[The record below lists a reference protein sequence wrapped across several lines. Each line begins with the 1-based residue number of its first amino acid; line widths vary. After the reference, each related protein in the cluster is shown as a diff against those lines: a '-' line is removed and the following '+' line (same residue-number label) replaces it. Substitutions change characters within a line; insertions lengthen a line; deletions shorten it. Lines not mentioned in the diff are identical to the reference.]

1 MIKFYKCECGKEFN
15 NPQAFNGHKCHCK
28 EHLVVANKYDKYLL
42 LEQNRIKKLT
52 ITNRVKAK
60 ADLAAK
66 KSNWIAEEHKCE
78 HCGKVMTEKFG
89 VGRFCSRACANSHKH
104 SKETKQKISSGVKN
118 SNIYQD
124 NLKAVNNR
132 KIEEV
137 SKYNNNP
144 NRCIICGKVLD
155 YEHRKNLTCCK
166 ACQNKITQQQKL
178 ELCAKQGTN
187 LCGKG
192 LRGYYKGFYCQSSWE
207 LAYVIYQLEH
217 NIDIKRN
224 TKGFKYILDGI
235 ERSYFPD
242 FYDVAANTYIEIK
255 GYYDRK
261 TKEKEK
267 QFPKN
272 EKLIIF
278 REKEMKPILDYVI
291 SKYGK
296 DFTKLYIKN

>member
-1 MIKFYKCECGKEFN
+1 MEFICKYCGKICKNKNSLAQHE
-15 NPQAFNGHKCHCK
+15 CRCK
-28 EHLVVANKYDKYLL
+28 ENP
-42 LEQNRIKKLT
+42 NRIKIDGNHYSHQAWNKGLTKETDERIAKLGKT
-52 ITNRVKAK
+52 YSERAK
-60 ADLAAK
+60 AGLY
-66 KSNWIAEEHKCE
+66 SWE
-78 HCGKVMTEKFG
+78 HCKHTE
-89 VGRFCSRACANSHKH
+89 AT
-104 SKETKQKISSGVKN
+104 KEKI
-118 SNIYQD
+118 
-124 NLKAVNNR
+124 R
-132 KIEEV
+132 
-137 SKYNNNP
+137 
-144 NRCIICGKVLD
+144 
-155 YEHRKNLTCCK
+155 
-166 ACQNKITQQQKL
+166 QQKL

-224 TKGFKYILDGI
+224 TKGFKYTLDGI

-242 FYDVAANTYIEIK
+242 FYEVATNTYIEIK

-296 DFTKLYIKN
+296 DFIKLYTKN

>member
-1 MIKFYKCECGKEFN
+1 MKRTLLECPHCHKLISKSNFNRHLTSHEMHPEYQASLKTRQTVDHDGLNCKYCGKLCKNKNSLAQHECRCSE
-15 NPQAFNGHKCHCK
+15 NP
-28 EHLVVANKYDKYLL
+28 
-42 LEQNRIKKLT
+42 NRIKLNNLGGGNAGIKAMQAINKQRGHAWNKGLT
-52 ITNRVKAK
+52 KNTDNRVAK
-60 ADLAAK
+60 YSATIQKLHDD
-66 KSNWIAEEHKCE
+66 
-78 HCGKVMTEKFG
+78 GKFDYSKNKHTDATKEKI
-89 VGRFCSRACANSHKH
+89 R
-104 SKETKQKISSGVKN
+104 
-118 SNIYQD
+118 
-124 NLKAVNNR
+124 
-132 KIEEV
+132 
-137 SKYNNNP
+137 
-144 NRCIICGKVLD
+144 
-155 YEHRKNLTCCK
+155 
-166 ACQNKITQQQKL
+166 QQKL

-224 TKGFKYILDGI
+224 TKGFKYTLDGI

-242 FYDVAANTYIEIK
+242 FYEVAANTYIEIK

-296 DFTKLYIKN
+296 DFTKLYVKN